1 MPLFDSGIGDAPAK
15 TQATAKTMAKI
26 LLVEDDALMAQSVVD
41 MLAQEHY
48 TVEHVDDGADGWE
61 RLDTLE
67 YDLVILD
74 WNLPSME
81 GIDVLKKMRDAGKS
95 TPVIML
101 TANSGIDSKVS
112 GLDGG
117 ADDYLTKPFN
127 LVELKS
133 RVKALLRR
141 PAEYK
146 GETLTA
152 GDLTLQ
158 VGEFKCF
165 RRGKEVSL
173 HPKEFALLEHLI
185 RNKGRVFS
193 VDELLDRLWSCDSD
207 SSVDAVRKCI
217 TRLRQKIDIP
227 GSPSPIT
234 NIVGRGYKVDE

>member
-1 MPLFDSGIGDAPAK
+1 
-15 TQATAKTMAKI
+15 MAKI
-26 LLVEDDALMAQSVVD
+26 LLVEDDELMAQSVVD
-41 MLAQEHY
+41 MLEQEHF
-48 TVEHVDDGADGWE
+48 TVEHVVDGGDGWE
-61 RLDTLE
+61 RLSSLE

-81 GIDVLKKMRDAGKS
+81 GIDVLKKLRDGGKA

-127 LVELKS
+127 LLELKS

-152 GDLTLQ
+152 GELTLH
-158 VGEFKCF
+158 VAEFKCF
-165 RRGKEVSL
+165 
-173 HPKEFALLEHLI
+173 
-185 RNKGRVFS
+185 
-193 VDELLDRLWSCDSD
+193 
-207 SSVDAVRKCI
+207 
-217 TRLRQKIDIP
+217 
-227 GSPSPIT
+227 
-234 NIVGRGYKVDE
+234 